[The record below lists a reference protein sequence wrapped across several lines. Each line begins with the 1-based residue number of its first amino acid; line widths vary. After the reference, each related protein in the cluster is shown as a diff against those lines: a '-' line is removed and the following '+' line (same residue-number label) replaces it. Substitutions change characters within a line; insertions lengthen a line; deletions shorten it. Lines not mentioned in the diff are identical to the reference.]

1 MTTTLYEPR
10 PKTSRAD
17 GEGSVQVKL
26 DPTVKIDTAK
36 VFSVY
41 GKGGIGKSTTSSNLS
56 VAFSKLG
63 KRVLQIGCDPKH
75 DSTFTLTKQLM
86 PTVIDVLESVDFHSE
101 ELRAEDFVYE
111 GYNGVM
117 CVEAGGPPAGTGCGG
132 YVVGQTVKLLK
143 EHHLLEDTDVVIF
156 DVLGDVVCGGFA
168 APLQHADRAL
178 IVTAND
184 FDSIYAMNRI
194 VAAVQAKSKNYQVR
208 LAGCIANR
216 SRETDEVDKYC
227 DRVGFQR
234 IEHLP
239 DLDAIRRSRLN
250 KKTLFEMDAEEDV
263 VAVQKEYLRLA
274 ETLWNGT
281 EALTPAPMKD
291 RDIFD
296 LLGFD

>member
-1 MTTTLYEPR
+1 V
-10 PKTSRAD
+10 SI
-17 GEGSVQVKL
+17 EG
-26 DPTVKIDTAK
+26 AK
-36 VFSVY
+36 VFAIY

-86 PTVIDVLESVDFHSE
+86 PTVIDVMESVDFHSE
-101 ELRAEDFVYE
+101 ELRVEDFVYE

-143 EHHLLEDTDVVIF
+143 EHHLLEETDVVIF

-184 FDSIYAMNRI
+184 FDSIFAMNRI
-194 VAAVQAKSKNYQVR
+194 VQAIGAKSKNYKVR
-208 LAGCIANR
+208 LGGAIANR
-216 SRETDEVDKYC
+216 SADID
-227 DRVGFQR
+227 Q
-234 IEHLP
+234 IERFNAQSGMKTVAHFP
-239 DLDAIRRSRLN
+239 DLDVIRRSRL
-250 KKTLFEMDAEEDV
+250 KKATLFEMEPSPELE
-263 VAVQKEYLRLA
+263 AVQNEYLRLA
-274 ETLWNGT
+274 ASLWAGSEPY
-281 EALTPAPMKD
+281 EAHSLKD